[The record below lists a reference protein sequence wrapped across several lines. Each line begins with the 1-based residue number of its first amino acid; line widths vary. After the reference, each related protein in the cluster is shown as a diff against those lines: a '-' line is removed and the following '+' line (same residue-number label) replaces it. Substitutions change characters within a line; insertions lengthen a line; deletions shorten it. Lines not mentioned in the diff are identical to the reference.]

1 MVQSKHKQTQVEWGS
16 GNVFADLGLP
26 GAGELQHKA
35 RLGVLLHQSIRE
47 QGLSQTQAARVL
59 GVNQPKISALMNGK
73 MDGFSLERLL
83 TFLSAL
89 GHDVKLTI
97 GRRTTSRKAGRLLI
111 ATTCPDSGS
120 RQRDRH

>member
-1 MVQSKHKQTQVEWGS
+1 MAPSKRKHVRVEWGS

-26 GAGELQHKA
+26 DAGEVQHKA
-35 RLGVLLHQSIRE
+35 RLGALIHQSIRE
-47 QGLSQTQAARVL
+47 QGLSQVQAARVL

-83 TFLSAL
+83 TFLNAL

-97 GRRTTSRKAGRLLI
+97 GRRIPLRKAGRVLF
-111 ATTCPDSGS
+111 AAAESG
-120 RQRDRH
+120 RTAK